1 MSDYSKI
8 TNFLSKDS
16 LPLNDPS
23 KYVKGSEL
31 DAEFNAIAAAVATK
45 ADTASPTFVTPTLGA
60 ASATS
65 INKITF
71 TQPATGATVTILNGK
86 TLTANNTLALAGTDG
101 TTMTFPG
108 TSATLARTDAGQ
120 TFTGNQVINGTLT
133 GETNAFIKGYV
144 QVNSDDATPAG
155 GDASLGIFLGSA
167 AIGIYWGSGA
177 PSHAAPKGSM
187 YMRTDGSGTSDRIYV
202 CKTGAVADVGSW
214 TAMTTAS

>member
-1 MSDYSKI
+1 MAVPTQLSD
-8 TNFLSKDS
+8 LSATAASNSPAGGDTVGTTMDDYIRAHAS
-16 LPLNDPS
+16 IIARIS
-23 KYVKGSEL
+23 VGT
-31 DAEFNAIAAAVATK
+31 DALATPALGVAT
-45 ADTASPTFVTPTLGA
+45 
-60 ASATS
+60 ATT
-65 INKITF
+65 INKLTF

-86 TLTANNTLALAGTDG
+86 TLTANNTLTLAGTDG

-155 GDASLGIFLGSA
+155 GNASLGIFLGSD